1 VRRREFITLFGGAV
15 SWPIAARTQQPAVPI
30 VGFLSGR
37 SPADSVA
44 EIRGFHRGLAEAGFI
59 EGKNVAIEFR
69 WAEGRYD
76 RLAAL
81 ASELV
86 GQQVTVIAAV
96 GGGASGLA
104 AKAATATIPVVFAT
118 GGDAVKIGLVTSFN
132 RPGGNVTGVNI
143 LFGALGAKRLE
154 LLHDLVPAAGAVG
167 MLVNPDYPSAP
178 LEVQDVEAAGRKL
191 GLRMHIFKVRT
202 EHDIEPGFADFAE
215 KKVKTLLVAD
225 DPFFQGQRLR
235 ILGMAA
241 RQNLPAIYF
250 SRDFVC
256 RRLDELRSQ
265 PGRRLSPGGR
275 VLRPHPQGRESCRLA
290 GCATDQVRA
299 GNQPKDSQG
308 TRPRGT
314 ADAANACRRG
324 DRVGVLSQMLRCP
337 HLAPFP
343 FDPMRDG
350 RSTPKADRGNGENG
364 TETDL
369 GYQRALRRNF
379 CLSTACGEH

>member
-1 VRRREFITLFGGAV
+1 MGVLPRHRTLAGVKGADMRRRAFITSFASATLT
-15 SWPIAARTQQPAVPI
+15 WPIAARAQQAAMPV

-44 EIRGFHRGLAEAGFI
+44 EMRGFHRGLAEAGFI
-59 EGKNVAIEFR
+59 EGNNVAIEFR

-86 GQQVTVIAAV
+86 RQRVAVIAAV

-104 AKAATATIPVVFAT
+104 AKAATTTIPVVFAT

-178 LEVQDVEAAGRKL
+178 LEVQDVEAAGSKL
-191 GLRMHIFKVRT
+191 GLRMHIFHART
-202 EHDIEPGFADFAE
+202 EREIEPSFAEFAE
-215 KKVKTLLVAD
+215 KNVRALLVAD

-235 ILGMAA
+235 ILALAG
-241 RQNLPAIYF
+241 RQGLPAIYF
-250 SRDFVC
+250 SRDFV
-256 RRLDELRSQ
+256 DA
-265 PGRRLSPGGR
+265 GG
-275 VLRPHPQGRESCRLA
+275 LMSYGPNL
-290 GCATDQVRA
+290 
-299 GNQPKDSQG
+299 
-308 TRPRGT
+308 
-314 ADAANACRRG
+314 ADAYRLVAMYCGRILKG
-324 DRVGVLSQMLRCP
+324 DNPADLPVVQPTTFELVINLKTAKALSINITPTL
-337 HLAPFP
+337 LA
-343 FDPMRDG
+343 R
-350 RSTPKADRGNGENG
+350 ADEVI
-364 TETDL
+364 E
-369 GYQRALRRNF
+369 
-379 CLSTACGEH
+379 